1 MELLSFAIVVLGAL
15 QGTKLVFLG
24 TQLSLSGQTPL
35 GFNLLVTGL
44 VLIVLPVCI
53 LQWKS

>member
-24 TQLSLSGQTPL
+24 TQLSLAGQIPL

>member
-24 TQLSLSGQTPL
+24 TQLSLAGQTPL
-35 GFNLLVTGL
+35 GFNLLVIGL
-44 VLIVLPVCI
+44 MLIVLPVYI
-53 LQWKS
+53 LQWRS

>member
-1 MELLSFAIVVLGAL
+1 MELVSFAIVVLGAL

-24 TQLSLSGQTPL
+24 TQLSLAGQTPL
-35 GFNLLVTGL
+35 GFNLLVIGL
-44 VLIVLPVCI
+44 VLIALPVCI